1 MRAWLVAMILG
12 VCAPVSALADGPSAL
27 KSLITAGDSKGW
39 EGVGRLD
46 IGRRS
51 FCTGALIEPDIVLTA
66 AHCLFDPETLERI
79 DDGDVRFLAG
89 WRNGRAIADRGIK
102 SAAIHPDYVY
112 EGPEGMAY
120 AAQDVALLA
129 LNAPIQNNSVTPFK
143 TDERPRKG
151 DAVGV
156 VSYALNRSNR
166 PALQE
171 LCHVMGRP
179 SGSLVMSCEIDLG
192 SSGAPVF
199 VMSDDGE
206 PRIVSVISAKGFLRG
221 QPVSVGTGL
230 DSGSL
235 LQLRTA
241 LGSAPETAAPTSQKP
256 TVRRLTIDA
265 PSSGGGAKFLRP

>member
-1 MRAWLVAMILG
+1 MRAWFVAICLG
-12 VCAPVSALADGPSAL
+12 VMVPGAAFAQDPTAL
-27 KSLITAGDSKGW
+27 KALITAGDSKGW

-46 IGRRS
+46 IGKRS
-51 FCTGALIEPDIVLTA
+51 FCTGALIEPDVVLTA
-66 AHCLFDPETLERI
+66 AHCLFDPDTGERI
-79 DDGDVRFLAG
+79 ADGDVRFLAG
-89 WRNGRAIADRGIK
+89 WRNGRAIADRGIRS
-102 SAAIHPDYVY
+102 SAVHPDYVY
-112 EGPEGMAY
+112 EGPEGIAH

-156 VSYALNRSNR
+156 VSYALNRANR

-179 SGSLVMSCEIDLG
+179 AGSLVMSCEIDLG

-199 VMSDDGE
+199 TMSEAGE
-206 PRIVSVISAKGFLRG
+206 PRIVSVISAKGELRG
-221 QPVSVGTGL
+221 KPVSVGTGL

-241 LGSAPETAAPTSQKP
+241 LEADTSETRERTPGI
-256 TVRRLTIDA
+256 RRLTIDA
-265 PSSGGGAKFLRP
+265 PSAGGGAKFLRP